1 MSGYVKIY
9 GTILGSSIWAEAM
22 HTRIVWITMLAL
34 ADENGKVIASTSGL
48 ARFAN
53 VSIPQCR
60 EAIAALSSPDEDS
73 GSPEEGGRRVSKVER
88 GWLIVNYQKYREM
101 RSPKQVAD
109 AERQRQWRERNRDAS
124 QESQEV
130 ATTEAVAVAVKSSSS
145 SSSSSSREVLLA
157 SVPNRQA
164 WEAEMNAALQGMH
177 GPPLTPAQLDQA
189 INDYVGNG
197 ASDAPNLRQFRA
209 YLRSSGKPSSG
220 TALAPRRK
228 TIGERS
234 FENAMRA
241 VESIAGEDR

>member
-1 MSGYVKIY
+1 MLCV
-9 GTILGSSIWAEAM
+9 LCQWVNSSTDTCFPAVS
-22 HTRIVWITMLAL
+22 T
-34 ADENGKVIASTSGL
+34 IASHASLGETAVRGAIKRL
-48 ARFAN
+48 VDAGAVLVEERFTEQGDRDSNLYTVIGYDPDPRGVVREVRHPPRQTHHGGSPREGGVVRQVRGN
-53 VSIPQCR
+53 V
-60 EAIAALSSPDEDS
+60 LSSND
-73 GSPEEGGRRVSKVER
+73 
-88 GWLIVNYQKYREM
+88 L
-101 RSPKQVAD
+101 
-109 AERQRQWRERNRDAS
+109 
-124 QESQEV
+124 
-130 ATTEAVAVAVKSSSS
+130 TLT
-145 SSSSSSREVLLA
+145 SSSSSSREILLA

-220 TALAPRRK
+220 TAIAPRRK